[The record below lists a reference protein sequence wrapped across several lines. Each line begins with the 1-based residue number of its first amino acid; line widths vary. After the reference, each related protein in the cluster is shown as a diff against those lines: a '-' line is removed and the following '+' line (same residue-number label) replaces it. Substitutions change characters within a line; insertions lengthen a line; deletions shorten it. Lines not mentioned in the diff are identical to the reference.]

1 MLSKQTQII
10 LIILFVAILIWLLR
24 EVKYRRLELRYTLSW
39 LLLDVT
45 LLLLA
50 IFPRILTIVSRALG
64 IYNPMNMLFFFG
76 FVFSLIVIYT
86 LTAAVSKMSGEI
98 KRLAQKV
105 ALLSEKKRGT
115 EKWKKLIILLRSAP
129 MEKARIWRHASGL

>member
-98 KRLAQKV
+98 KRLAQQV
-105 ALLSEKKRGT
+105 ALLSEKN
-115 EKWKKLIILLRSAP
+115 EELRNG
-129 MEKARIWRHASGL
+129 KN